1 MVSLL
6 WPWARNR
13 PAAPQ
18 PKNSLDQLKRELQ
31 GAVRAAYD
39 ASRSQRRLS
48 SWQPSNL
55 GPQRRVA
62 AGHRIVRSRAR
73 DLARNN
79 LTARAALDR
88 WVSTLIGSGIAAKPL
103 CADPALRRRLITL
116 WEAWSDVCDF
126 DGQTDYYG
134 LQSLATRSMLE
145 GGEILVRLVPARAA
159 GVDLQLQLLEGE
171 HLSYKTESS
180 IANGGRIVD
189 GVEFDAK
196 GRRAAYWVH
205 PQHPGDST
213 GADNEPRRIPA
224 AQIIHLFEPLSPGQ
238 VRGVPNQVT
247 TMIKQRD
254 LEEFDDATLQRQ
266 KLANL
271 FVGFI
276 TRPPPDQ
283 SMADDQFAQLL
294 SAISR
299 LTPGDESLAAEMVNA
314 WRGSLQSGGI
324 TGLEPGI
331 VEEMLPGEDMK
342 FSDPP
347 GVGSEY
353 DKYMREQRQQIG
365 AGLGIPYSVL
375 MFDFRGENDRTVRVA
390 LNEFR
395 RHARQ
400 RINNTLVPQI
410 CRRVREA
417 WFDAAILAGLLP
429 TNVPDMRA
437 TRWTPDAHAYIHPVQ
452 DVTARALEI
461 KHGLA
466 SRSGALL
473 DRGIDADLL
482 DEEIAQ
488 DREREERL
496 GLRFGAAA
504 DDEEVSPQ
512 AKGQPA
518 SNDAPID

>member
-1 MVSLL
+1 MAALR
-6 WPWARNR
+6 WPWARHR
-13 PAAPQ
+13 PQEAARAT
-18 PKNSLDQLKRELQ
+18 KVEEHK
-31 GAVRAAYD
+31 AVLLHAIRAAYD
-39 ASRSQRRLS
+39 AAQSQRRLT
-48 SWQPSNL
+48 SWQPSTL

-62 AGHRIVRSRAR
+62 AGHRIVRSRSR

-79 LTARAALDR
+79 LTARAAFDR

-103 CADPALRRRLITL
+103 CADAALRRQLVTM
-116 WEAWSDVCDF
+116 WESWSDACDY

-134 LQSLATRSMLE
+134 LQSLAVRSMLE
-145 GGEILVRLVPARAA
+145 GGEMLLRLVPSRAA
-159 GVDLQLQLLEGE
+159 GIELQLQALEGE
-171 HLSYKTESS
+171 HLSYKSEPRLT
-180 IANGGRIVD
+180 AGGKIID
-189 GVEFDAK
+189 GVEFDAQ

-205 PQHPGDST
+205 PQHPGDNA

-224 AQIIHLFEPLSPGQ
+224 AQIIHLFEGLAPGQ
-238 VRGVPNQVT
+238 VRGVPNQAT

-299 LTPGDESLAAEMVNA
+299 LTPGDESLASEMVNA

-331 VEEMLPGEDMK
+331 VEEMLPGEDLK
-342 FSDPP
+342 FSTPP
-347 GVGSEY
+347 GVSSEY

-417 WFDAAILAGLLP
+417 WFDAAILAGVLP
-429 TNVPDMRA
+429 TDVPDMRA

-452 DVTARALEI
+452 DVTARAMEI

-488 DREREERL
+488 DHERERRL
-496 GLRFGAAA
+496 GLRFDASTS
-504 DDEEVSPQ
+504 DEEVSLQ
-512 AKGQPA
+512 AKDQPA
-518 SNDAPID
+518 PNDLSTD